1 MNFCFD
7 IDGPIIDVSDRYY
20 RAYLESLKGYDINKD
35 KVLSKEAFWILKQNR
50 VSELEISLMVGLSL
64 KEAKSSGDTR
74 KDLNFKF
81 ENLYFDKLFDDVI
94 KTFDYL
100 RSNYI
105 SYFVVTLR
113 SRKELNFAIKQ
124 FKLNKYLDE
133 DYIFPFDED
142 SKIQN
147 DIQGKYSLIYNGM
160 NKLALNSLDTWIIG
174 DSDTDIHAGRLA
186 RCGKVI
192 GITRGMRSKEQLQIL
207 QPDYIVNN
215 LSEVLSLAN
224 TVH

>member
-50 VSELEISLMVGLSL
+50 ISELEIGLMVGLSL

-100 RSNYI
+100 KSNYI

-142 SKIQN
+142 TKVQN

-160 NKLALNSLDTWIIG
+160 NKLALNSLDTWVIG

-192 GITRGMRSKEQLQIL
+192 GISRGMRSKEQLQIL

>member
-1 MNFCFD
+1 M
-7 IDGPIIDVSDRYY
+7 SDRYY

-50 VSELEISLMVGLSL
+50 ISELEIGLMVGLSL

-100 RSNYI
+100 KSNYI

-142 SKIQN
+142 TKVQN

-160 NKLALNSLDTWIIG
+160 NKLALNSLDTWVIG

-192 GITRGMRSKEQLQIL
+192 GISRGMRSKEQLQIL